1 MCLCAREV
9 RATDASRVEV
19 AAPRRPRRWT
29 VRRMY
34 VVKEG
39 AFQSVRHQAKGRAR
53 TRCSTPPPHM
63 TENLVHPPVL
73 QYRAISRNI
82 RLFWDA
88 LGVICAWVPLGLAGG
103 VVRGVNGGRR
113 ARSRPNLAKFQNLRT
128 PSGVDEL

>member
-1 MCLCAREV
+1 MDRANQTTEACKPRNPLKRGRWAGEKSRV
-9 RATDASRVEV
+9 RASIV
-19 AAPRRPRRWT
+19 
-29 VRRMY
+29 
-34 VVKEG
+34 
-39 AFQSVRHQAKGRAR
+39 
-53 TRCSTPPPHM
+53 PPPHM

-82 RLFWDA
+82 RLFWHA

>member
-1 MCLCAREV
+1 MARSTSGRFGGLPKPAV
-9 RATDASRVEV
+9 RAGMSCALHNPTN
-19 AAPRRPRRWT
+19 RP
-29 VRRMY
+29 
-34 VVKEG
+34 
-39 AFQSVRHQAKGRAR
+39 QSP
-53 TRCSTPPPHM
+53 PPPHM

>member
-1 MCLCAREV
+1 MV
-9 RATDASRVEV
+9 GKVI
-19 AAPRRPRRWT
+19 
-29 VRRMY
+29 
-34 VVKEG
+34 VVG
-39 AFQSVRHQAKGRAR
+39 
-53 TRCSTPPPHM
+53 PPPHM

-82 RLFWDA
+82 RLFWHA

>member
-1 MCLCAREV
+1 MIPSFL
-9 RATDASRVEV
+9 
-19 AAPRRPRRWT
+19 AAFTLRLHSIVDVVGPR
-29 VRRMY
+29 
-34 VVKEG
+34 
-39 AFQSVRHQAKGRAR
+39 
-53 TRCSTPPPHM
+53 PHM

-73 QYRAISRNI
+73 QYRAISRNL

-103 VVRGVNGGRR
+103 FVRGVNGGRR

>member
-1 MCLCAREV
+1 MGIGGEFV
-9 RATDASRVEV
+9 NVN
-19 AAPRRPRRWT
+19 
-29 VRRMY
+29 
-34 VVKEG
+34 
-39 AFQSVRHQAKGRAR
+39 H
-53 TRCSTPPPHM
+53 PPPHM

-82 RLFWDA
+82 RLFWHA

>member
-1 MCLCAREV
+1 MPQGVNQTAADHAGPEAAGWEEEAEV
-9 RATDASRVEV
+9 R
-19 AAPRRPRRWT
+19 RPS
-29 VRRMY
+29 
-34 VVKEG
+34 
-39 AFQSVRHQAKGRAR
+39 Q
-53 TRCSTPPPHM
+53 HM

-73 QYRAISRNI
+73 QYRAISRNL

>member
-1 MCLCAREV
+1 MADFSRFGAHICSREHFSIF
-9 RATDASRVEV
+9 DPESRTL
-19 AAPRRPRRWT
+19 AA
-29 VRRMY
+29 
-34 VVKEG
+34 
-39 AFQSVRHQAKGRAR
+39 
-53 TRCSTPPPHM
+53 PPPHM

-82 RLFWDA
+82 RLFWHA